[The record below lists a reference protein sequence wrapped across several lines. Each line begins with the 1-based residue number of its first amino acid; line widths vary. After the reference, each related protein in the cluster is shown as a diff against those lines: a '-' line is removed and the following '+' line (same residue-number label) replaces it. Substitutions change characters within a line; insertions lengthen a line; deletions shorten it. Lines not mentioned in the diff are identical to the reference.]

1 MFLFKADKCPKKLGS
16 PFNKIYTAIAF
27 NSGYA
32 MFLRFGDTEP
42 ITKTFKN

>member
-32 MFLRFGDTEP
+32 MFFLANITQP
-42 ITKTFKN
+42 I